1 VRLSAL
7 FHTADLSASGFL
19 NVYPR
24 RMLRHAAVS
33 TNKRSIFMVTKNK
46 QAPLVT
52 GLFPDRDSAERAYQD
67 LSARGYSHDDVNLV
81 MSDETRKRYF
91 SGDEAVKTELGTKAA
106 EGAGIGAGIGGTL
119 GAIAAAIAAVG
130 TSIALPGVGLVIA
143 GPLAA
148 ALVGA
153 GAGGAAG
160 GLLGALIGWGI
171 PEETVKHYEQ
181 GIKNGGILMG
191 VRPRSEEDVQH
202 FTKNWSTTTEPALA
216 SVPADTTRRT
226 TTAGQRSTARTGA
239 ESGTIPVVEEQ
250 LEVGKRQVDLGS
262 VHVTSRVTETPVN
275 ENVTL
280 REEHAA
286 IERRP
291 VDRPASEADLAASF
305 KDEVIE
311 VRETAEKAV
320 VTKTARV
327 VEEVVVGKTAT
338 STTQEI
344 SDTVR
349 KTEVNVEREGQT
361 IGAMDIRD
369 DYKARYANLGGTYED
384 YAPAYQYGTSLAS
397 DKRYANRSW
406 DDIETSA
413 RGDWQT
419 RYPGSDWERFKA
431 AVRHGWERMTG
442 SRR

>member
-1 VRLSAL
+1 
-7 FHTADLSASGFL
+7 
-19 NVYPR
+19 
-24 RMLRHAAVS
+24 
-33 TNKRSIFMVTKNK
+33 MVTAKK

-52 GLFPDRDSAERAYQD
+52 GLFPDRDSAEAAYQD
-67 LSARGYSHDDVNLV
+67 LTARGYGRDDVNLV

-91 SGDEAVKTELGTKAA
+91 TGDESVKTELGTKAA

-202 FTKNWSTTTEPALA
+202 FTTRWNTSGQPAVA
-216 SVPADTTRRT
+216 SVPAAAQ
-226 TTAGQRSTARTGA
+226 TTAARTSA

-250 LEVGKRQVDLGS
+250 LEVGKRQVDLGT
-262 VHVTSRVTETPVN
+262 VHVTSHVTETPVN
-275 ENVTL
+275 ESVKL

-291 VDRPASEADLAASF
+291 VDRPASEADLAAF

-311 VRETAEKAV
+311 VRETAEQAV
-320 VTKTARV
+320 VNKTARV

-349 KTEVNVEREGQT
+349 KTVVDVEREGKGGT
-361 IGAMDIRD
+361 MDFRD
-369 DYKARYANLGGTYED
+369 DYQARYANLGGTYED
-384 YAPAYQYGTSLAS
+384 YAPAYQYGSSLAS
-397 DKRYANRSW
+397 DQRYANRSW
-406 DDIETSA
+406 DEIETSA
-413 RGDWQT
+413 RNDWQT

-431 AVRHGWERMTG
+431 AVRHGWDRMTG